1 MKELKLINT
10 EIGRI
15 PVLIQKIEDNDKT
28 YYEGSVLSEYN
39 IFIQAETE
47 EFCLEQLKK
56 AFELSMHFWVRYELA
71 DLGLSYEGKVN
82 KNWYNG
88 KI

>member
-1 MKELKLINT
+1 MKEIKIIDT
-10 EIGRI
+10 EIGKV
-15 PVLIQKIEDNDKT
+15 PVVINTREEHGMI
-28 YYEGSVLSEYN
+28 YYEGTILTESN

-47 EFCLEQLKK
+47 EFCLQQLKK

-71 DLGLSYEGKVN
+71 DLSLSYEGKVN

-88 KI
+88 KF